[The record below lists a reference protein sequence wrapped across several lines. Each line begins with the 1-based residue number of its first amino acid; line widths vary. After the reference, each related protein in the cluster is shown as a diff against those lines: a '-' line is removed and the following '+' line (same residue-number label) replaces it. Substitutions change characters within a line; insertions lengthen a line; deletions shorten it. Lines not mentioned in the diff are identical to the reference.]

1 MAPLVAGGSEGY
13 RECVRMLDVFQHGL
27 LLATHLGFFA
37 FGWVFFYRKL
47 FKDFEVR
54 ARCRP
59 LVKIHVHIC
68 RATRC
73 PLTPLPCRFDILQ
86 YSCFLLPPSRDRAQC
101 SNS

>member
-1 MAPLVAGGSEGY
+1 
-13 RECVRMLDVFQHGL
+13 MLDVFQHGL

-59 LVKIHVHIC
+59 LYTGRVRTV
-68 RATRC
+68 
-73 PLTPLPCRFDILQ
+73 
-86 YSCFLLPPSRDRAQC
+86 SCAAP
-101 SNS
+101 

>member
-1 MAPLVAGGSEGY
+1 M
-13 RECVRMLDVFQHGL
+13 CVPMLDVFQHGL

-59 LVKIHVHIC
+59 LYTSRVRTV
-68 RATRC
+68 
-73 PLTPLPCRFDILQ
+73 
-86 YSCFLLPPSRDRAQC
+86 SCAAP
-101 SNS
+101 